1 MNAFDRA
8 DMWRGAVP
16 RLTFLP
22 LVEYALAVIALLL
35 FSQALLGPLL
45 ADPEQPDASEALR
58 LVWLPVYGVTLLLVA
73 VRPLAVLD
81 VMIRAWPLVAL
92 ALLAALSTFWS
103 LDPDVTSRRALAL
116 AFTTLFGLWLAARF
130 DWRGLLTVLAVT
142 FAILMAGSALAGALF
157 PAFGVMHEIH
167 PGAWR
172 GLWWE
177 KNTLGAMMGWAM
189 LAFTGLAAL
198 DAKRRLIWLALLA
211 PAFALVLLSTSR
223 TALLAALIALAG
235 PMMIAMA
242 RRDFTFGAM
251 AVMAGLTGVGLA
263 ALVIAIGPMVL
274 LEALGRDATLT
285 GRTDIWEALFR
296 QMADRPLLGFGYG
309 VFWQVENGPAFWV
322 RQETV
327 WPVPTAHN
335 GWLETALS
343 MGLFGVA
350 IAAIAYLGALIS
362 AAWRLFSGN
371 ETYWALTF
379 LIMWGLISFSESNL
393 AEQNSMMWVMF
404 TATAAK
410 LAQPR
415 AAAP

>member
-8 DMWRGAVP
+8 DLWRGAVP

-22 LVEYALAVIALLL
+22 LVEYTLAVVALLL

-45 ADPEQPDASEALR
+45 VDPLRPDGAEALR
-58 LVWLPVYGVTLLLVA
+58 LVWLPVYGMTLLLVA

-81 VMIRAWPLVAL
+81 VIMRAWPLVAL
-92 ALLAALSTFWS
+92 ALLAAASTFWS
-103 LDPDVTSRRALAL
+103 LDPDITSRRALAL
-116 AFTTLFGLWLAARF
+116 AFTTLFGLWLAARL
-130 DWRGLLTVLAVT
+130 DWQGLLTVLAVS
-142 FAILMAGSALAGALF
+142 FAILMGGSVIAAVLF
-157 PAFGVMHEIH
+157 PGFGVMQEIH
-167 PGAWR
+167 VGAWR

-189 LAFTGLAAL
+189 LSFAGMAAF
-198 DAKRRLIWLALLA
+198 DARRRMMWLALLA

-251 AVMAGLTGVGLA
+251 AVMAGVIGVGLA
-263 ALVIAIGPMVL
+263 VLVLAIGPVVL

-285 GRTDIWEALFR
+285 GRTEIWEALFR
-296 QMADRPLLGFGYG
+296 QMADRPWLGFGYG
-309 VFWQVENGPAFWV
+309 AFWQVENGPAFWV

-343 MGLFGVA
+343 MGLVGV
-350 IAAIAYLGALIS
+350 ILAAIAYLGALVR
-362 AAWRLFSGN
+362 AGLRLFEGN
-371 ETYWALTF
+371 ETYWALPF
-379 LIMWGLISFSESNL
+379 LVMWGLISFSESNL

-404 TATAAK
+404 TATVAK

-415 AAAP
+415 EAAP